1 MVASPE
7 LDEALDRL
15 SRTGPEFRG
24 GLSNHG
30 PMVAEALVRLGCAD
44 AVESWVDGYLALLDE
59 PARPSDRITED
70 GWRDALG
77 DYRRV
82 GDWRAYFTDQ
92 LAEAPWRAVL
102 AQWWPRLV
110 PGMVAGATHGVIR
123 TSQAVR
129 GLADDEHNPQRMA
142 ELASGLAYWSARYV
156 ELPGAGPL
164 AGEKTPAEALAA
176 LPTTAVAENGLILD
190 QLGPLVRLPEFADGV
205 AALRPPVAINAAFG
219 TLTRTFADV
228 YVHFGRNEPIGL
240 VHAVTAPTAVR
251 SILPHLPEVV
261 WRPTHDALWHVGA
274 ALFAAFAQGKP
285 RDDAPVGAPQDPAV
299 SVANAVASGDAHA
312 IKLAEAC
319 LREHATTGD
328 PTYLHAASRGMYAA

>member
-1 MVASPE
+1 MTRSAE

-44 AVESWVDGYLALLDE
+44 AVEHWVDGYLTQLDE
-59 PARPSDRITED
+59 PARPSDRIAAD
-70 GWRDALG
+70 GWRAALG

-82 GDWRAYFTDQ
+82 GDWHAHFTDQ
-92 LAEAPWRAVL
+92 LADAPWRDVL
-102 AQWWPRLV
+102 ARWWPRLT
-110 PGMVAGATHGVIR
+110 PGLIAGATHGVIR
-123 TSQAVR
+123 TSQAIR
-129 GLADDEHNPQRMA
+129 GLADDEDNPQRLA
-142 ELASGLAYWSARYV
+142 ELASGLAYWAARYV
-156 ELPGAGPL
+156 ELPAAQPPAGQMS
-164 AGEKTPAEALAA
+164 PAEALTA
-176 LPTTAVAENGLILD
+176 LPTTDIAEDGLILD
-190 QLGPLVRLPEFADGV
+190 QLAPLVRLPAFTDGV
-205 AALRPPVAINAAFG
+205 AALRPPVAIDAAFG

-228 YVHFGRNEPIGL
+228 YVHYGRNDPIGL

-251 SILPHLPEVV
+251 SILPYLPTQA

-274 ALFAAFAQGKP
+274 ALYAAFAQGRP
-285 RDDAPVGAPQDPAV
+285 RDDAPAGPPQDPAV

-319 LREHATTGD
+319 LREHATTND
-328 PTYLHAASRGMYAA
+328 PTYLHAASRGMY